1 MFLFWN
7 AHLKLVM
14 SIYILI
20 PKLQDDQFFR
30 DSFFFFF
37 FFLPVKSEFL
47 LQWFQCY
54 FK

>member
-37 FFLPVKSEFL
+37 ACEVWILIAVISVLF
-47 LQWFQCY
+47 
-54 FK
+54 

>member
-20 PKLQDDQFFR
+20 PKLQNDQFFR

-37 FFLPVKSEFL
+37 FFACEVWILIAVISVLF
-47 LQWFQCY
+47 
-54 FK
+54 